1 MLRVSMRVLA
11 AVLGLLLASSAH
23 PAFAQDPPPLIPW
36 VIVDLHGSLP
46 RLPSDDAQLAE
57 SRGMNVAELP
67 GSGLGMQLGLH
78 LYPLHTRLVTVGV
91 GGELA
96 TGRARQTPPAGATVK
111 SATGVVTPLR
121 AAEERITSLSPQLSL
136 NFGNGSG
143 WSYLSVGLG
152 QTTWSIAP
160 ADLVDYPPNSD
171 KLKTLNYGGGGR
183 WFIRPHVAFSFDVRF
198 YAINPGTA
206 AFNPGTTIVF
216 PGTPRTT
223 LLIIGAGISLK

>member
-1 MLRVSMRVLA
+1 MLRVPMRVLA
-11 AVLGLLLASSAH
+11 TALVLVFAASAP
-23 PAFAQDPPPLIPW
+23 PAFAQDPPPPIPW
-36 VIVDLHGSLP
+36 VVVDLHASVP
-46 RLPSDDAQLAE
+46 RFASDDDQLAA
-57 SRGMNVAELP
+57 SRGMNLAELP
-67 GSGLGMQLGLH
+67 GSGLGVQLGLH
-78 LYPLHTRLVTVGV
+78 LYPLHTRLVTVGL

-96 TGRARQTPPAGATVK
+96 MGRARQTPAAGATVK

-152 QTTWSIAP
+152 RTTWSLAP
-160 ADLVDYPPNSD
+160 ADLVDYPPNSEA
-171 KLKTLNYGGGGR
+171 LKTLNYGGGGR
-183 WFIRPHVAFSFDVRF
+183 WFIKPHVAFSFDVRF

-206 AFNPGTTIVF
+206 GINPGTTDIF

-223 LLIIGAGISLK
+223 LLIISAGVSVK